1 MNVIDQM
8 ISRVLV
14 FLLKWTFILFFTFWI
29 GTGALAILF
38 GDPGNPPC
46 PNNDRTQ
53 MGCR

>member
-29 GTGALAILF
+29 GAGALAILF
-38 GDPGNPPC
+38 GDQSNPPC
-46 PNNDRTQ
+46 PNNDRTP